1 MARVWA
7 LRVPLISGSPA
18 NADREVLLEIDAADR
33 VVLQSE
39 LGDPVR
45 GLEVG
50 TNATVGEIL
59 VSSDTLVAAGTPA
72 DRHLSRA
79 GLWGTRNRRADRQ
92 VADLVDDLLHCRA
105 RSSIDVRTRS
115 LACPMPQP

>member
-18 NADREVLLEIDAADR
+18 DADREVLLEIDAADR

-59 VSSDTLVAAGTPA
+59 VSRDTLVAAGTPA

-79 GLWGTRNRRADRQ
+79 GHGYAKSPGGS
-92 VADLVDDLLHCRA
+92 AG
-105 RSSIDVRTRS
+105 S
-115 LACPMPQP
+115 